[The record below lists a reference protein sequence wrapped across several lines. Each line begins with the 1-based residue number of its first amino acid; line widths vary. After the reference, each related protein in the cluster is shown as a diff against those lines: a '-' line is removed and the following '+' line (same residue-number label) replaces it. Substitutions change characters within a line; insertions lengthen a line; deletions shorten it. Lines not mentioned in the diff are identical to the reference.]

1 MVIVGYSTGQW
12 QSGTLR
18 EWRVNRELTEGIC
31 CPAVSVEPHYLPLWC
46 SSRGCQR
53 TAWSLGRPTPPVGL
67 VTKTRGS
74 SHCYGDS
81 MHPKAREGG
90 WESDR
95 EGGKRVTKCS
105 NLKTKPAKKQN
116 IPREM
121 LERCDERSLE
131 LGELLKTN
139 SCIKRIC
146 VRGRP
151 TVHKYTIHGGY
162 FVIVCRSL
170 FCPCNTCLNRQIFYD
185 IISRQD
191 AREAWNGA
199 GCTWWGNCCSGNRV
213 YDSTLYMK

>member
-1 MVIVGYSTGQW
+1 MATRCPRSH
-12 QSGTLR
+12 QSAPRPARASVNVYPTIKGEASLTTRGDGDGDCELR
-18 EWRVNRELTEGIC
+18 YRSVAVRDTQGVHMARAKGELTEGIC

-67 VTKTRGS
+67 ATKTRGS

-121 LERCDERSLE
+121 LERCDECSLQ
-131 LGELLKTN
+131 LGN
-139 SCIKRIC
+139 
-146 VRGRP
+146 
-151 TVHKYTIHGGY
+151 Y
-162 FVIVCRSL
+162 
-170 FCPCNTCLNRQIFYD
+170 
-185 IISRQD
+185 
-191 AREAWNGA
+191 
-199 GCTWWGNCCSGNRV
+199 
-213 YDSTLYMK
+213 